1 MSRPFHTTN
10 DYSPEPVQF
19 MDKNAIGAS
28 TILGFLTDDNLSVA
42 EFDNL
47 STFFYIGNLVSQL
60 PHAWAFQKLPVAKY
74 LATMMFLWALLVGC
88 HAAARNYHTLS
99 T

>member
-1 MSRPFHTTN
+1 
-10 DYSPEPVQF
+10 

-47 STFFYIGNLVSQL
+47 STFFYIGDIV
-60 PHAWAFQKLPVAKY
+60 
-74 LATMMFLWALLVGC
+74 
-88 HAAARNYHTLS
+88 
-99 T
+99 

>member
-1 MSRPFHTTN
+1 
-10 DYSPEPVQF
+10 

-47 STFFYIGNLVSQL
+47 STFFYVGNLVSQL
-60 PHAWAFQKLPVAKY
+60 PHALAFQRLPVAKY

-88 HAAARNYHTLS
+88 HAAAKNYHTLGMYHLRLFPKMN
-99 T
+99 